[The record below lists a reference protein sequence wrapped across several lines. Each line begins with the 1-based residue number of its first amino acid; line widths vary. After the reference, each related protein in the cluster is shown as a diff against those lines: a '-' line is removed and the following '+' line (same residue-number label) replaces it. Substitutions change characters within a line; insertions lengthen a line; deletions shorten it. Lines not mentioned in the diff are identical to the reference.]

1 MEVGCKSMQH
11 NPQVI
16 KLLRCRCNFAILK
29 RGEKNGR
36 TDEAVP
42 AADSSWVLLPRQ
54 RHPPWRVTPWCF
66 YHCLLSSKFN
76 PYFFTQPSFPLDATE
91 AKGWNMVYSI
101 RAIKH
106 GWTGCNLS
114 QTKKSKHP
122 PQTPSINCQG
132 LAIWEVSLFACIY
145 IFNPFLNHWQVL
157 LKTAA

>member
-1 MEVGCKSMQH
+1 MEVGCESMQH

-29 RGEKNGR
+29 WGEKNGR
-36 TDEAVP
+36 KDAAVP

-76 PYFFTQPSFPLDATE
+76 QHFFTRPDSFPLDATE
-91 AKGWNMVYSI
+91 AKGGNMVYSI

-106 GWTGCNLS
+106 GWIGCNL
-114 QTKKSKHP
+114 KSKKKASTHP
-122 PQTPSINCQG
+122 TNPQHQLPRVGNMGC
-132 LAIWEVSLFACIY
+132 LFLSVY
-145 IFNPFLNHWQVL
+145 IFLILFSITD
-157 LKTAA
+157 KY